1 MRACYEDV
9 FASNSS
15 STALESKSTPSW
27 QFGIRIAGLRCGTS
41 KLEMQMLRGL
51 ERVTVKAREKRK
63 RKIEPLR
70 RAALSAAIEHLCDR
84 HGVLPSK
91 DLPAK

>member
-1 MRACYEDV
+1 
-9 FASNSS
+9 
-15 STALESKSTPSW
+15 
-27 QFGIRIAGLRCGTS
+27 
-41 KLEMQMLRGL
+41 MLRGL

-84 HGVLPSK
+84 HGVLPSE